1 MKMGIFSF
9 SQVSPSGLFHVETTL
24 VLLQDD
30 QVINSYVHIANTQVM
45 NEYSGLVGESLLYRS
60 QEKSHEIRTGK
71 WGKYGEKKSHG
82 KQSSWINLVFSFV
95 CVRKVMSLKSLCAQG
110 KMPTAFT
117 H

>member
-71 WGKYGEKKSHG
+71 WGKLWGEKKPWETELMDQFG
-82 KQSSWINLVFSFV
+82 FFV
-95 CVRKVMSLKSLCAQG
+95 RVR
-110 KMPTAFT
+110 P
-117 H
+117 